1 MRKYLRSLYYRVR
14 RFPSHW
20 ILYGFFGAVARC
32 FENSISS
39 DDITL
44 QTAFKQFLPGRYF
57 IRSSFAINFLREISK
72 GKKMPCYFSFR
83 WGGGAALYL
92 DRILQSQEWD
102 ECALCVKPAND
113 RKLITIELWKGGKC
127 IYEGLLAS
135 LLELTMPPWKGK
147 ISRLI
152 INELVTWEHY
162 IGVRQMTTQAY
173 QRLIAEIILLRSR
186 LGVDLIYLVH
196 DYYSLCPRI
205 QMVAHTGR
213 FCGCDCDIRLC
224 NQCLRVLGVT
234 GPLIAQGIDI
244 AQWREA
250 SRKLLSVAMEVRTFS
265 EDTRQRLI
273 RAFGLK
279 NASCF
284 PHQPLIQFTPL
295 KISSVKEPVIGIVG
309 NIYYTKGADIV
320 LQLSQYLL
328 TKNEPT
334 KIVIIGELLSGRSC
348 IIPSNIK
355 VTGAYKH
362 AELPEKIKQC
372 GVNIVFFPSIWP
384 ETFSYVTQEVM
395 MLGLPI
401 VCFNLGAPVERITN
415 YAKGAI
421 IPSFSI
427 PRTYDVIKMLFKRCY
442 SVEKE

>member
-39 DDITL
+39 DYITL

-57 IRSSFAINFLREISK
+57 IKSSFAINFLREISK

-92 DRILQSQEWD
+92 DRILQSQEWH

-135 LLELTMPPWKGK
+135 LLELTMPPWRGK

-213 FCGCDCDIRLC
+213 FCDCDCDIRLC

-250 SRKLLSVAMEVRTFS
+250 SRKLLSVAIEVRTFS

-284 PHQPLIQFTPL
+284 PHQPLIRFAPL
-295 KISSVKEPVIGIVG
+295 EISHVKDVVIGIIG
-309 NIYYTKGADIV
+309 NIYYTKGSNVV
-320 LQLSQYLL
+320 LHLAQYLL
-328 TKNEPT
+328 AKNESA
-334 KIVIIGELLSGRSC
+334 KVVVIGTLSLESSKTL
-348 IIPSNIK
+348 PENIQI
-355 VTGAYKH
+355 TGVYSH
-362 AELPEKIKQC
+362 VDLPEKIKQF
-372 GVNIVFFPSIWP
+372 GVNVILFPSIWP

-395 MLGLPI
+395 MMGLPI
-401 VCFNLGAPVERITN
+401 ACFNLGAPVERIGK
-415 YAKGAI
+415 YEKGAV
-421 IPSFSI
+421 IPSFSMSEAY
-427 PRTYDVIKMLFKRCY
+427 RVINALFKRCY
-442 SVEKE
+442 STVE